1 MESFLLCIE
10 CVVAWM
16 VRKVFHRYFVSLI
29 KSCSLRCHTD
39 LYSSKREK
47 NAKSAAFWKTFEPSM
62 HNINN
67 KRWGERRPY
76 ESGESIVTSLWRV
89 DGIAPSHSHR
99 YDYRVNYNVYYK
111 CICDSLKE
119 RNCQGTAHWELSVSI
134 LGSRRVDVLCV
145 CCFFAHWNFS
155 FFCCCCFLPLISNRI
170 PIFTPVSLF
179 RIPSNRHEVD
189 SDTVGVCI

>member
-145 CCFFAHWNFS
+145 CAFLHIEIFRFS
-155 FFCCCCFLPLISNRI
+155 AAAVFSPHIKPNSHFYTSLTVSNT
-170 PIFTPVSLF
+170 FKSAW
-179 RIPSNRHEVD
+179 S
-189 SDTVGVCI
+189 G